1 MILSRLALS
10 RRGLAYLAAT
20 WVALVIIAQAA
31 FNNDKTVSNIVWGL
45 MFFVLLVL
53 IVRAVATLVQ
63 SLRSRAT

>member
-10 RRGLAYLAAT
+10 RRGLAYLAAA

>member
-1 MILSRLALS
+1 
-10 RRGLAYLAAT
+10 
-20 WVALVIIAQAA
+20 
-31 FNNDKTVSNIVWGL
+31 VWGL